1 MIYALSIITN
11 YINVKNKKTA
21 KKWRMTLIP
30 FAIYC
35 FYAELLYV
43 CSGILNFSFLIYN

>member
-35 FYAELLYV
+35 FMWSYYIFMQEY
-43 CSGILNFSFLIYN
+43 